1 MILSIR
7 SADNI
12 TVSAK
17 NETLTVWIIHETKC
31 KHSIIMN
38 EVILLLLLYLSSVCS
53 TENLEKKSKKMYL
66 YLYTYFKVIWSGQ
79 PESRSARTE
88 PESFAAQ
95 CAAKTFAARS
105 AGGAEDDVGWWTT
118 QSPMR
123 GRVQRLIHCQRRS
136 SPDSGEVNIRF
147 PSQGTPLDSR
157 FFGSVIGD
165 SFAVAPAPIWAL
177 LDRNFMIHF
186 DEFCSFLEL
195 L

>member
-17 NETLTVWIIHETKC
+17 NETLTVRIIHETKC

-79 PESRSARTE
+79 PVSRSARTE

-105 AGGAEDDVGWWTT
+105 AGEPKTMLVGGQPEARSAGGSKESFTSRDV
-118 QSPMR
+118 
-123 GRVQRLIHCQRRS
+123 RR
-136 SPDSGEVNIRF
+136 PIAGGEVNIRF
-147 PSQGTPLDSR
+147 PSQGTPLDQ
-157 FFGSVIGD
+157 F
-165 SFAVAPAPIWAL
+165 L
-177 LDRNFMIHF
+177 LHMHI
-186 DEFCSFLEL
+186 L
-195 L
+195 LAGNIF

>member
-17 NETLTVWIIHETKC
+17 NETLTVRIIHETKC

-95 CAAKTFAARS
+95 CAAKTFAAWS
-105 AGGAEDDVGWWTT
+105 AGEPKDDVGWRTT
-118 QSPMR
+118 RSPIR
-123 GRVQRLIHCQRRS
+123 GRIQRVVHLPRCL
-136 SPDSGEVNIRF
+136 SPDSWRW
-147 PSQGTPLDSR
+147 SKHSLS
-157 FFGSVIGD
+157 
-165 SFAVAPAPIWAL
+165 
-177 LDRNFMIHF
+177 
-186 DEFCSFLEL
+186 
-195 L
+195 